1 MSPASRQI
9 KLVEYQC
16 FLGGRFKESEVR
28 KASDLFAAL
37 EHGRRDLPKW
47 GQLKRA
53 VFSVLLNDASKPRRV
68 TIRPPN
74 IAIYDRDTDSDVVE
88 AWLRRQ
94 GFIVKKADEK
104 SAAVEQA
111 VVGARGD
118 ARSGG
123 GPAGV
128 AASP

>member
-1 MSPASRQI
+1 
-9 KLVEYQC
+9 
-16 FLGGRFKESEVR
+16 LGGRFKESEVR